1 MEPTYIDY
9 TNVYGTYLPFY
20 AVYNQKKIP
29 IPDYAYTIPI
39 HINDLKYN
47 HICIVYMCEIPYKVI
62 PHTMLSKYWHPIYNK
77 DKL

>member
-9 TNVYGTYLPFY
+9 ANVYGTYLPFC

-29 IPDYAYTIPI
+29 IPDYAYTVPI

-47 HICIVYMCEIPYKVI
+47 HICIVYVYGIPKHIYFTSQLVK
-62 PHTMLSKYWHPIYNK
+62 HWHPIYK